1 MYNLKLLFKEFLT
14 SEDERREL
22 QEISAAKLIPVAGI
36 QYTLSNLVYFY
47 TLKKVY
53 FICTSSILLVYSGGS
68 SPNGHSRKRT
78 ALLTA
83 AFTKPC
89 LSQLPCKLFIFH
101 SCKRPAPI
109 TNTFFAPEGVCL
121 RELPLYLTKVQLKY
135 STFGHLKSIL
145 FG

>member
-14 SEDERREL
+14 SEDETREL
-22 QEISAAKLIPVAGI
+22 QEISVAKL
-36 QYTLSNLVYFY
+36 
-47 TLKKVY
+47 
-53 FICTSSILLVYSGGS
+53 CTSSILLVYSGGS

-101 SCKRPAPI
+101 SRKRPAPI

-121 RELPLYLTKVQLKY
+121 RELPLYLTKVQLKH
-135 STFGHLKSIL
+135 STFGHLKSKL